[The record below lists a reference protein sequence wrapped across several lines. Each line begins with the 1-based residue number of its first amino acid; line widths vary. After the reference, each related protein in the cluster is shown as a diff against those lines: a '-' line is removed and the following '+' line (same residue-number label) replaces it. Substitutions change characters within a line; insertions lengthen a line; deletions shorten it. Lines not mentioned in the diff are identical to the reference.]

1 MGELAVQHQPIMAI
15 VKTGGQSVKQDTVFS
30 IHPIYTIPMSK
41 TDLTLKITQD
51 GLDLLYHLLT
61 RHGKQA
67 VASMG
72 KHRTSKLKRQLASL
86 KRQVDDAQGVEDDL
100 FAHDRDNLTVTIRAV
115 THTQEI
121 VE

>member
-15 VKTGGQSVKQDTVFS
+15 VKTGGQSVKQDTVFN

-72 KHRTSKLKRQLASL
+72 KHRTAKLRGQLVSL
-86 KRQVDDAQGVEDDL
+86 TRQVDDAQPVEDDL
-100 FAHDRDNLTVTIRAV
+100 FANDKGEGDLPSGAV
-115 THTQEI
+115 PHSEQE
-121 VE
+121 

>member
-1 MGELAVQHQPIMAI
+1 MGELAVQHQPIMAMSKI
-15 VKTGGQSVKQDTVFS
+15 GSQSVKQDTVFS
-30 IHPIYTIPMSK
+30 IYPIYTIPMSK

-72 KHRTSKLKRQLASL
+72 KHRTAKLKRQLASL
-86 KRQVDDAQGVEDDL
+86 KRQVDDAQPVEDDL
-100 FAHDRDNLTVTIRAV
+100 FAHDKGEGDLPSGAV
-115 THTQEI
+115 PHSEQE
-121 VE
+121 

>member
-1 MGELAVQHQPIMAI
+1 MAMSKI
-15 VKTGGQSVKQDTVFS
+15 GGQSVKQDTPFL

-72 KHRTSKLKRQLASL
+72 KHRTAKLRGQLVSL
-86 KRQVDDAQGVEDDL
+86 TRQVDNAQPAEDDL
-100 FAHDRDNLTVTIRAV
+100 FLFDREEGDLTNGAV
-115 THTQEI
+115 PHSE
-121 VE
+121 E

>member
-1 MGELAVQHQPIMAI
+1 MGDALAVQPIMAMSKI
-15 VKTGGQSVKQDTVFS
+15 GGQSVKQDTVFN

-61 RHGKQA
+61 RHGRQA

-72 KHRTSKLKRQLASL
+72 KHRTAKLKRQLASL
-86 KRQVDDAQGVEDDL
+86 KRQVDDAQPVEDDL
-100 FAHDRDNLTVTIRAV
+100 FAHDKGESDLTNGAV
-115 THTQEI
+115 PHSE
-121 VE
+121 E

>member
-1 MGELAVQHQPIMAI
+1 MGELAVQHQPIMEI
-15 VKTGGQSVKQDTVFS
+15 VKTGGQSVKQDTVFN

-115 THTQEI
+115 THSE
-121 VE
+121 E

>member
-1 MGELAVQHQPIMAI
+1 MGELAVQRQPIMAMSKI
-15 VKTGGQSVKQDTVFS
+15 GGQSVKQDTVFS

-72 KHRTSKLKRQLASL
+72 KHRTAKLRGQLVSL
-86 KRQVDDAQGVEDDL
+86 TRQVDDAQPVEDDL
-100 FAHDRDNLTVTIRAV
+100 FANDKGEGDLPSGAV
-115 THTQEI
+115 PHTQE
-121 VE
+121 

>member
-1 MGELAVQHQPIMAI
+1 MGDVLAVQPIMAI
-15 VKTGGQSVKQDTVFS
+15 VKTGGQSVKQDTVFN

-72 KHRTSKLKRQLASL
+72 KHRTAKLKRQLASL
-86 KRQVDDAQGVEDDL
+86 KRQVDDAQPVEDDL
-100 FAHDRDNLTVTIRAV
+100 FANDKGEGDLPSGAV
-115 THTQEI
+115 PHTQE
-121 VE
+121 